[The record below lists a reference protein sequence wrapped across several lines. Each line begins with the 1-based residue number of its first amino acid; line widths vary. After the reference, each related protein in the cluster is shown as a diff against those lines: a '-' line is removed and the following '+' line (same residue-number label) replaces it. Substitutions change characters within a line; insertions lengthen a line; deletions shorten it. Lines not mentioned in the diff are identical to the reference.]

1 MSGLRTLELLFG
13 ASSLGDLEH
22 IETHNLSQG
31 LALTHC
37 DNVANVDIL
46 EAGGQ
51 VQGHVLMAFFEAVV
65 LLDVVEVIL
74 ADDNGPVYLHF
85 DHHTR

>member
-37 DNVANVDIL
+37 DHVTNL
-46 EAGGQ
+46 EVPETGDRCTDMFLW
-51 VQGHVLMAFFEAVV
+51 H
-65 LLDVVEVIL
+65 LLKRL
-74 ADDNGPVYLHF
+74 YF
-85 DHHTR
+85 RM